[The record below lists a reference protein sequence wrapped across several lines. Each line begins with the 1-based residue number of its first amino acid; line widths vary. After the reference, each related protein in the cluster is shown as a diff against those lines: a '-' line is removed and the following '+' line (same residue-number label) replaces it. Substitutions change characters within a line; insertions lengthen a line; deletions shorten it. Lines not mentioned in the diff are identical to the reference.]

1 MSSPHPDTRQS
12 LILRLRNASDLAA
25 WREFHEIYSP
35 VVVRVAR
42 RRGLQDADAAEILQD
57 VMWAVAQAVGRFEP
71 QGQAR
76 FRTWLARIVRH
87 KLADAVRRRTRQ
99 PSGVGGT
106 TLSEALLQQ
115 MAPGAGLSELIEH
128 EYRMERLRRAAD
140 VVRKQASA
148 STWDAFWLTSVRN
161 LSASDA
167 AQQLRLSVGAVYIAR
182 SRVIARLR
190 ALVEEQ
196 E

>member
-12 LILRLRNASDLAA
+12 LILRLRDASDLAA
-25 WREFHEIYSP
+25 WREFQELYSP
-35 VVVRVAR
+35 VVFRVAR
-42 RRGLQDADAAEILQD
+42 RSGFQDADAAELLQD

-71 QGQAR
+71 QGPAR

-87 KLADAVRRRTRQ
+87 KLTDALRRRSRH
-99 PSGVGGT
+99 PAGVGGT
-106 TLSEALLQQ
+106 TLAEALNHQ
-115 MAPGAGLSELIEH
+115 MAPDGAISKLIEH
-128 EYRMERLRRAAD
+128 EYRMERLRRAVD
-140 VVRKQASA
+140 TVRKQASA

-161 LSASDA
+161 LPATDVA
-167 AQQLRLSVGAVYIAR
+167 RQLRLSVGAVYIAR
-182 SRVIARLR
+182 SRVLARLR